1 MRKQGDNRRAKQKT
15 KHMTTDTHT
24 EENHAIS
31 NARGWME
38 SIKDWSALL
47 LASDDDIREAAQD
60 EVYQSPLSV
69 TVREGW
75 KNPGGESELEEFQ
88 ILLSTGGPAL
98 RIIGDIGAYG
108 VAQNSIMQWQDWGTP
123 WTEYVTTEEEDDA
136 LLTYCQQFYLGE

>member
-1 MRKQGDNRRAKQKT
+1 
-15 KHMTTDTHT
+15 MTTDTHT

-47 LASDDDIREAAQD
+47 LSSDDDIREAAQD

-75 KNPGGESELEEFQ
+75 KIPGGESELEEFQ

-108 VAQNSIMQWQDWGTP
+108 IARNPVIQWQDWGTP
-123 WTEYVTTEEEDDA
+123 WTEYVTTEEEDEA